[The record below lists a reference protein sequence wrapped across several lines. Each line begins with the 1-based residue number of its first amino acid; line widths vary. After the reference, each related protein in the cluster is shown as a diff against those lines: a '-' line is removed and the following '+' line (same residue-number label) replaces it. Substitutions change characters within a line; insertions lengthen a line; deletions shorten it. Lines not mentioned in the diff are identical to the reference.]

1 MENNKEKRMQE
12 KIDDSYELMLAIEK
26 FLIDKLNA
34 TIDGHGTTTDYK
46 DNEADCDVRVDGK
59 RYNITISEKEE
70 DND

>member
-1 MENNKEKRMQE
+1 MQE
-12 KIDDSYELMLAIEK
+12 KLDDSYELMLAIEK

-34 TIDGHGTTTDYK
+34 TIDGHGTTTEYK

-59 RYNITISEKEE
+59 KYNITISEQEE

>member
-1 MENNKEKRMQE
+1 MQE
-12 KIDDSYELMLAIEK
+12 KLDDSYELMLAIEK

-59 RYNITISEKEE
+59 RYNITISETEE